1 MRKLVVLTLFIFAP
15 FVVKAQMDGEA
26 RLMEIEASVLQFIT
40 GNNAEDLNEL
50 IGYFRPAEG
59 DALADRKIA
68 LKQIK
73 EDLQPFLGDVGIEGG
88 PEGLSFF
95 FSNQEE
101 ARVLKVMINNSGQI
115 AGMRLDIPSSGF
127 TLTVNLLPQ
136 LLDSLEDAGYSGLL
150 YARKKGDGLIEQAF
164 GMANPGM
171 GIPNTTE
178 TIFATGSRPIDYTV
192 AAIQLLDQQGELSI
206 EDPITEYFE
215 DVPSDKQ
222 NMTLQHLLT
231 GRSGLPDFFD
241 TKEDWDADLAW
252 IDREEATHRLL
263 NIDLIFEPG
272 TNRQHSHAAFGLL
285 AIIVEQVSG
294 MDYYEFLREKFFDPA
309 GMDRTGEYGE
319 TRGFSIED
327 FAEGKGPQRIGL
339 PNIPPNWGPTSWLI
353 KGSGGMYS
361 TFGDLRKF
369 YDYLRSGKV
378 LDEEHQHVFRGES
391 VQLDGSMRGFELFS
405 IHYPNDDTELYLFLN
420 ELSDRQGI
428 RDVFRALERFMTE

>member
-1 MRKLVVLTLFIFAP
+1 MRIFVAITLFILAP
-15 FVVKAQMDGEA
+15 FTVQAQMDGEA
-26 RLMEIEASVLQFIT
+26 RLMEIEASVLQYLT
-40 GNNAEDLNEL
+40 GNNADHLDEL
-50 IGYFRPAEG
+50 INYFRPAEG
-59 DALADRKIA
+59 DALADRKNA

-73 EDLQPFLGDVGIEGG
+73 EDLIPFLGDVGIEGG

-101 ARVLKVMINNSGQI
+101 ARVLKVMVNNSGQI
-115 AGMRLDIPSSGF
+115 SGMRLDTPSSGF
-127 TLTVNLLPQ
+127 SLTVEMLPA
-136 LLDSLEDAGYSGLL
+136 LLDSLENTGYSGLL
-150 YARKKGDGLIEQAF
+150 YARKKGDELIEQAF

-171 GIPNTTE
+171 NIPNTIE

-206 EDPITEYFE
+206 EDSITEYFD
-215 DVPSDKQ
+215 DVPADKQ
-222 NMTLQHLLT
+222 NLTLQHLLT

-241 TKEDWDADLAW
+241 TEDDWDADLAW
-252 IDREEATHRLL
+252 VAREEATHRLL

-285 AIIVEQVSG
+285 AIIVERVSG
-294 MDYYEFLREKFFDPA
+294 MDYFEFLKENFFDPA
-309 GMDRTGEYGE
+309 GMDKTGEYGE
-319 TRGFSIED
+319 TLGFSIED

-339 PNIPPNWGPTSWLI
+339 PNIPPNWGPTSWLV

-361 TFGDLRKF
+361 TLGDLRTF
-369 YDYLRSGKV
+369 YDYLRSGEV
-378 LDEEHQHVFRGES
+378 LDEEHQRVFRGES

-420 ELSDRQGI
+420 EISDMNGLRN
-428 RDVFRALERFMTE
+428 VFRALERLMTE